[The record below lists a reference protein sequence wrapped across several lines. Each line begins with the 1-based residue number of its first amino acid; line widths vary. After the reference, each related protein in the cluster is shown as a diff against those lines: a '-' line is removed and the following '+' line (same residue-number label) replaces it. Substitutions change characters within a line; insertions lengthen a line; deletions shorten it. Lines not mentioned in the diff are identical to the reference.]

1 MENKKL
7 GLLDQSIEEFEGE
20 ETAELFFLK
29 DFQDTEGTSFKE
41 ASDFRRDYPNFET
54 LVRTDDEVRVRLSQ
68 GLAWSKFMLSVLT
81 NRVDKDP
88 VRHFFMRSATH
99 RVLFYVLFVSFLDQT
114 LHASTRKNSK
124 RPSDSIGA
132 SVARVE
138 EMMALAEGESPST
151 IKRIIAEA
159 VKFRIIRK
167 SAWRFDKRKVALWLV
182 PESMENYLT
191 TVLEGFMG
199 GASAGLPKARRDLLA
214 AMENNPNFIEDVREK
229 IKEAI
234 LADQEKH
241 LSN

>member
-1 MENKKL
+1 MENKEL
-7 GLLDQSIEEFEGE
+7 GLLDQSIEELEGQ
-20 ETAELFFLK
+20 ETAELIFLK
-29 DFQDTEGTSFKE
+29 GFQETKGTPYKSS
-41 ASDFRRDYPNFET
+41 SDFKLDYPNFEK
-54 LVRTDDEVRVRLSQ
+54 LVRTDDEVRVRLKQ
-68 GLAWSKFMLSVLT
+68 GMAWSKFMLSVLT

-88 VRHFFMRSATH
+88 VRHFFMRSSTH
-99 RVLFYVLFVSFLDQT
+99 RVLFYTLFASFLDQT
-114 LHASTRKNSK
+114 LNASTRKNST
-124 RPSDSIGA
+124 RPSDSIGV

-138 EMMALAEGESPST
+138 EMMGLAEGESPST

-167 SAWRFDKRKVALWLV
+167 SAWRFDKRKVLLWLV

-191 TVLEGFMG
+191 TVLEAFMG
-199 GASAGLPKARRDLLA
+199 NASMGLPKARRDLLA

-229 IKEAI
+229 IREAI